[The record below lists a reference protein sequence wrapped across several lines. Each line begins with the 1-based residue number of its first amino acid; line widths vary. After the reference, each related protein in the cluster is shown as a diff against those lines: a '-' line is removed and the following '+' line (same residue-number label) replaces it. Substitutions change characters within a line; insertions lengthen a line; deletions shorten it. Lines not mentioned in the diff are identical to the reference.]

1 MRIVYL
7 HQYFVSPKATGRNV
21 TGTRSYE
28 FARRFAEAGHEV
40 HMVCSDWLGQHGGSP
55 GGANAAGENAGEK
68 TGGTGASG
76 SWREELLDGI
86 HVHALP
92 LSYSNK
98 LDYAARV
105 KVFLRFAWLAC
116 RRAASLG
123 GDVIFATSTPLTIAI
138 PGIWASFRS
147 RAPMVFEVRDL
158 WPEAPREMGVLTN
171 PALLWAAETLE
182 RQAYRRAAHVVALSP
197 GMRDGVIAAG
207 VPAERVTMIPNA
219 CDLSLFHPGVNGQAM
234 RARLGLGDR
243 VAFLYFGTMGP
254 ANGLGFVLDGAAE
267 LKRRGETRAVFVLHG
282 DGKDR
287 PALEARK
294 ASEGLDNVIFS
305 NPLEGKAKVAEIVA
319 AADVGMTIYKNLPV
333 LYTCSPNKMFDTLAA
348 GRPVLTNM
356 PGWLGGLVEDNDCGV
371 FVEPDDP
378 VSFADKVQGLVAR
391 RDQLPDMGRR
401 ARALAERQ
409 FSRDVLAGELLTLL
423 ERVAGKTRPTTA
435 RQSAA

>member
-55 GGANAAGENAGEK
+55 SGVGSATENGGVSP
-68 TGGTGASG
+68 SG
-76 SWREELLDGI
+76 PWRDELLDGI

-98 LDYAARV
+98 LDYSARV

-116 RRAASLG
+116 HRAASLR

-138 PGIWASFRS
+138 PGIWASLRS

-171 PALLWAAETLE
+171 PALLWLAETLE

-197 GMRDGVIAAG
+197 GMRDGVVAAG
-207 VPAERVTMIPNA
+207 IPAEQVTMIPNA
-219 CDLSLFHPGVNGQAM
+219 CDLSLFHPGVDGGPM

-282 DGKDR
+282 DGKER

-294 ASEGLDNVIFS
+294 AAEGLDNVIFS

-356 PGWLGGLVEDNDCGV
+356 PGWLGGLVEGNDCGV
-371 FVEPDDP
+371 FVEPDRP
-378 VSFADKVQGLVAR
+378 ASFADKVQSLVAR
-391 RDQLPDMGRR
+391 RAQLPEMGRR

-409 FSRDVLAGELLTLL
+409 FSRDVLAGELLGLL
-423 ERVAGKTRPTTA
+423 ERVAGQARPTATRP
-435 RQSAA
+435 SAA